1 MTTVHVMNKSNRSP
15 LAKHAAVSMR
25 TVTVLFGKTGVNV
38 YYPKAGIYGPKPWIR
53 TKVATKR
60 LSGPLIPNQRLPLWR
75 RIAIPVAKMWFVHD
89 V

>member
-38 YYPKAGIYGPKPWIR
+38 YYPKAGIHGPKPD
-53 TKVATKR
+53 
-60 LSGPLIPNQRLPLWR
+60 Q
-75 RIAIPVAKMWFVHD
+75 D
-89 V
+89 